1 MAGKKWRFWPKS
13 AIFFPV
19 NNFPAIIKTADS
31 AFWVSGGMGHDTLHV
46 ALICSI
52 KGAGGGPRPK
62 IIFNVIFVE
71 GRQSYQMLFTGSK
84 NIDPSRIN
92 RIFKIAKYIQL
103 PCGHALYSRLSQ
115 NFKF

>member
-1 MAGKKWRFWPKS
+1 MQNIEISRHQNTGELLTSSKYWGASYVIEILGSFLSHRNTEELFK
-13 AIFFPV
+13 
-19 NNFPAIIKTADS
+19 
-31 AFWVSGGMGHDTLHV
+31 GGR
-46 ALICSI
+46 
-52 KGAGGGPRPK
+52 GGPRPK

-84 NIDPSRIN
+84 NIDPSRIY